1 MTRTNI
7 DIDDDL
13 IEQAMRMYRL
23 DSKKSAVQLALQR
36 LVGDAMSREE
46 ALAMQ
51 GSGFEFSNDEV
62 EAFSDTP
69 EERE

>member
-13 IEQAMRMYRL
+13 VERAMRMYRL
-23 DSKKSAVQLALQR
+23 DSKRSAVQLALQR

-51 GSGFEFSNDEV
+51 GSGFELSNDEV
-62 EAFSDTP
+62 EAFSETLD
-69 EERE
+69 EQE

>member
-23 DSKKSAVQLALQR
+23 DSKKSAVHLALQR